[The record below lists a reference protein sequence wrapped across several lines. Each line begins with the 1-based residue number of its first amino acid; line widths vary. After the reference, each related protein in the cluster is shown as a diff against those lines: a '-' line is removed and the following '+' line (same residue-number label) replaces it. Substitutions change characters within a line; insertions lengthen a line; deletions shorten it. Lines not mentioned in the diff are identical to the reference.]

1 MYQMFSQMGRP
12 RCDRCHL
19 GVEWRRGL
27 VKRQVTADL
36 ASKNP
41 RQLHE
46 GAALHPTCHT
56 KLIVRALSFFQT
68 NSVVLHAQN
77 DPFDVLA
84 VPHPTHR
91 KTTEPNVFPAPAKRS
106 RYDGV
111 PPASADGLEYLARSI
126 AVGAT
131 HAAGAAYNVD
141 SNVAAT
147 ALEDADSHSAAASC
161 PPIVPLRVAER
172 RSVHIAPGRL
182 LLPIPKTRVSSSRAS
197 DSSLS
202 RRNAVIDDAIRVVSG
217 QKSDV
222 PEKDFD
228 AQLKSFV
235 QSHADVAAAH
245 ARFMPQEITPLQQ
258 VMIMQELV

>member
-1 MYQMFSQMGRP
+1 VDHVATSSSGA
-12 RCDRCHL
+12 
-19 GVEWRRGL
+19 
-27 VKRQVTADL
+27 VK
-36 ASKNP
+36 
-41 RQLHE
+41 
-46 GAALHPTCHT
+46 
-56 KLIVRALSFFQT
+56 
-68 NSVVLHAQN
+68 
-77 DPFDVLA
+77 DV
-84 VPHPTHR
+84 
-91 KTTEPNVFPAPAKRS
+91 
-106 RYDGV
+106 D
-111 PPASADGLEYLARSI
+111 ARHC
-126 AVGAT
+126 G
-131 HAAGAAYNVD
+131 
-141 SNVAAT
+141 
-147 ALEDADSHSAAASC
+147 ASC
-161 PPIVPLRVAER
+161 LSAVVPPLRVVER